1 MQKKHSS
8 HQNPRRIDGWRI
20 AHGGFTLVEMLVTVA
35 IMLLL
40 MTMFAEVFQL
50 AGNTISSQRGIA
62 ENDQR
67 SRSIQTVITAD
78 LDKRSYR
85 YVMPWGLAEDP
96 GLPETNGVLR
106 KGYLYISEN
115 DLTNDL
121 DDFLQFTVDVND
133 IRQNK
138 DISKIYGRATAVAP
152 VTAHPN
158 QPEADDGWAEPN
170 STSETSAAEVCY
182 FVRNGKLYR
191 RFLLLRQPLLLD
203 GSTAQPT
210 FNDPNGT
217 VRDMFDPNASIPPG
231 GLSSYSNQG
240 TTNATTFW
248 NEFDNSAFRYGATG
262 FTPWAHFHGV
272 EDLANDSST
281 FFPLGKPKYRFGHFV
296 DTGRSREFDSNDG
309 YFGRF
314 THEETSHPDFRY
326 PQGLSNIGNGA
337 NPMTD
342 TSSSFAMNTND
353 AVFDAFRNGP
363 RRGED
368 LLLSNVH
375 SFDIKVWDIGLGGF
389 VDIGSSNAVD
399 FQSPANPYY
408 GPKVYN
414 STDDPRKNN
423 VFDSWYPFDL
433 VTPLEMDLNNDSQND
448 PPPYRHLRNL
458 PTTFGGSVALW
469 QANRPVNVGDL
480 VFPNVNQ
487 RNNGLRFCYR
497 CVGKINNA
505 TGTGATEPLIWPSV
519 IGGRVSDVTDATTT
533 PVTQIVW
540 EAIENW
546 KPLKAIQI
554 TIRFLDTTSQQMRQL
569 TIVHS
574 FVD

>member
-1 MQKKHSS
+1 MQHLRNSTTGIN
-8 HQNPRRIDGWRI
+8 QRRTDQVSL
-20 AHGGFTLVEMLVTVA
+20 AGFTLVEMLVSVA

-40 MTMFAEVFQL
+40 MMMFAEVFQL

-67 SRSIQTVITAD
+67 SRSIQTVITTD

-85 YVMPWGLAEDP
+85 YVMPWGLGEDP

-106 KGYLYISEN
+106 KGYFYISEN
-115 DLTNDL
+115 DRTNDL
-121 DDFLQFTVDVND
+121 DDYLQFTVDVND

-138 DISKIYGRATAVAP
+138 DISKIYGRATALAA
-152 VTAHPN
+152 VTSHPN
-158 QPEADDGWAEPN
+158 QPEADDGWAELN

-182 FVRNGKLYR
+182 FVRDGKLYR
-191 RFLLLRQPLLLD
+191 RTLLLRQPLLLD
-203 GSTAQPT
+203 GTTAQPT
-210 FNDPNGT
+210 FIDPGGS
-217 VRDMFDPNASIPPG
+217 VRDMFDPNVPNPLPPG
-231 GLSSYSNQG
+231 WLAPYPVRG
-240 TTNATTFW
+240 TTNGTTFW
-248 NEFDNSAFRYGATG
+248 NEFDHSAFPYSTAG
-262 FTPWAHFHGV
+262 TPWAHFHGV

-281 FFPLGKPKYRFGHFV
+281 YFPLGKPNFRFGHRV
-296 DTGRSREFDSNDG
+296 DTGRSREFDSNG
-309 YFGRF
+309 RFFGRF

-326 PQGLSNIGNGA
+326 PQGLSNASSGFV
-337 NPMTD
+337 NPMID
-342 TSSSFAMNTND
+342 SSADFALNSND
-353 AVFDAFRNGP
+353 AVFDRFRNGP

-375 SFDIKVWDIGLGGF
+375 TFDIKVWDQGLGGF
-389 VDIGSSNAVD
+389 VDVGSTSAVD
-399 FQSPANPYY
+399 FRNPLNPYY
-408 GPKVYN
+408 GPTT
-414 STDDPRKNN
+414 STSDNY
-423 VFDSWYPFDL
+423 VFDTWFPYDFT
-433 VTPLEMDLNNDSQND
+433 TPLELDLNNDNQND
-448 PPPYRHLRNL
+448 PPPYRHLVYIPQAL
-458 PTTFGGSVALW
+458 GGSVPVW
-469 QANRPVNVGDL
+469 QANSPTNIGDL

-505 TGTGATEPLIWPSV
+505 TGTGGTEPLIWPSAV
-519 IGGRVSDVTDATTT
+519 GGRVSEVVPDTD
-533 PVTQIVW
+533 PVTELVW
-540 EAIENW
+540 EAVENW